1 MTEAGLLPY
10 NLLVPRF
17 SIVCVLVAAAL
28 AACSAANRAAV
39 HEEDMKKVFP
49 WPRGETS
56 VTIRVRPLTTMAKT
70 CFLFGSFS
78 EVQVTP
84 DTTFYVE
91 DEADKKF
98 AYTPRRSPIRRL
110 AKIVSMEILWP
121 QKAPKPTPEDETV
134 KEKPEEKQP
143 EKKNEK
149 EAPQPKKQ

>member
-1 MTEAGLLPY
+1 M
-10 NLLVPRF
+10 
-17 SIVCVLVAAAL
+17 CVLFAAML

-39 HEEDMKKVFP
+39 HEDDMKKVFP

-78 EVQVTP
+78 DVQVTP

-98 AYTPRRSPIRRL
+98 AYTPSRSPIRRL

-121 QKAPKPTPEDETV
+121 QKKPLAKTEEESTE
-134 KEKPEEKQP
+134 EKPKKKEP
-143 EKKNEK
+143 EKKTEK
-149 EAPQPKKQ
+149 EAPQPKQ

>member
-1 MTEAGLLPY
+1 MLRAPIT
-10 NLLVPRF
+10 
-17 SIVCVLVAAAL
+17 CVIFAALL

-49 WPRGETS
+49 WPRGKTS
-56 VTIRVRPLTTMAKT
+56 VTIRVKPLTTMAKT

-98 AYTPRRSPIRRL
+98 AYTPSRSPIRRL

-121 QKAPKPTPEDETV
+121 QKKPAADPEEEAQD
-134 KEKPEEKQP
+134 EKPAKTEP
-143 EKKNEK
+143 EKKPEK
-149 EAPQPKKQ
+149 EAPQPKQ

>member
-1 MTEAGLLPY
+1 
-10 NLLVPRF
+10 
-17 SIVCVLVAAAL
+17 VLVAVLL

-39 HEEDMKKVFP
+39 HEDDMKKVFP
-49 WPRGETS
+49 WPRGKTS
-56 VTIRVRPLTTMAKT
+56 VTIRAKPLTTMAKT

-98 AYTPRRSPIRRL
+98 AYTPSRSPIRRL

-121 QKAPKPTPEDETV
+121 QKQPKA
-134 KEKPEEKQP
+134 KPEIKPEKEP
-143 EKKNEK
+143 EKKEPEKKTEK
-149 EAPQPKKQ
+149 EAPQPKQ

>member
-1 MTEAGLLPY
+1 M
-10 NLLVPRF
+10 
-17 SIVCVLVAAAL
+17 L

-39 HEEDMKKVFP
+39 HEDDMKKVFP
-49 WPRGETS
+49 WPRGESS
-56 VTIRVRPLTTMAKT
+56 VTIRVKPLTTMAKT

-98 AYTPRRSPIRRL
+98 AYTPSRSPIRRL

-121 QKAPKPTPEDETV
+121 QKQPKTKPEEE
-134 KEKPEEKQP
+134 KSEEEKPEKKKA
-143 EKKNEK
+143 EKKTKK
-149 EAPQPKKQ
+149 EAPQPKQ

>member
-1 MTEAGLLPY
+1 M
-10 NLLVPRF
+10 
-17 SIVCVLVAAAL
+17 L

-39 HEEDMKKVFP
+39 HEEDMNKVFP
-49 WPRGETS
+49 WPRGKTS
-56 VTIRVRPLTTMAKT
+56 VAIRVKPLTTMAKT

-98 AYTPRRSPIRRL
+98 AYTPSRSPIRRL

-121 QKAPKPTPEDETV
+121 QKQPKAKPEEETE
-134 KEKPEEKQP
+134 EKPEKKEP
-143 EKKNEK
+143 EKKESDEKPEK
-149 EAPQPKKQ
+149 ETPQPKK

>member
-1 MTEAGLLPY
+1 MLRTPILY
-10 NLLVPRF
+10 
-17 SIVCVLVAAAL
+17 VLVAAML

-49 WPRGETS
+49 WPRGKTS

-98 AYTPRRSPIRRL
+98 AYTPSRSPIRRL

-121 QKAPKPTPEDETV
+121 QKQPKAAPEEAATE
-134 KEKPEEKQP
+134 EKPEKKEP
-143 EKKNEK
+143 EKKEPEKKTEK
-149 EAPQPKKQ
+149 EAPQPKK

>member
-1 MTEAGLLPY
+1 M
-10 NLLVPRF
+10 
-17 SIVCVLVAAAL
+17 L

-39 HEEDMKKVFP
+39 HEEDMNKVFP
-49 WPRGETS
+49 WPRGKTS
-56 VTIRVRPLTTMAKT
+56 VTIRVKPLTTMAKT

-98 AYTPRRSPIRRL
+98 AYTPSRSPVRRL

-121 QKAPKPTPEDETV
+121 QKQPKAKPEEATTE
-134 KEKPEEKQP
+134 EKPEKREP
-143 EKKNEK
+143 EKKPEK
-149 EAPQPKKQ
+149 EAPQPKQ

>member
-1 MTEAGLLPY
+1 M
-10 NLLVPRF
+10 
-17 SIVCVLVAAAL
+17 L

-39 HEEDMKKVFP
+39 HEDDMKKVFP

-56 VTIRVRPLTTMAKT
+56 VTIRVKPLTTMAKT

-91 DEADKKF
+91 DEADKNF
-98 AYTPRRSPIRRL
+98 AYTPSRSPIRRL

-121 QKAPKPTPEDETV
+121 QKKPKATPEEETTE
-134 KEKPEEKQP
+134 EKPEKKEPDKKP
-143 EKKNEK
+143 EKKHPSRSSKTLRGVEHAWAWS
-149 EAPQPKKQ
+149 EPSTTA

>member
-1 MTEAGLLPY
+1 MLRATIA
-10 NLLVPRF
+10 
-17 SIVCVLVAAAL
+17 CVLFAAIM
-28 AACSAANRAAV
+28 AACSAANRAVV

-56 VTIRVRPLTTMAKT
+56 VTIRVKPLTTMAKT

-98 AYTPRRSPIRRL
+98 AYTPSRSPIRRL

-121 QKAPKPTPEDETV
+121 QKQPKPKPGEAATEEET
-134 KEKPEEKQP
+134 
-143 EKKNEK
+143 EKKEPDKKAEK
-149 EAPQPKKQ
+149 EAPQPEK

>member
-1 MTEAGLLPY
+1 LTEAGLLSY
-10 NLLVPRF
+10 NLLMVRAP
-17 SIVCVLVAAAL
+17 VTCVLFAVML

-39 HEEDMKKVFP
+39 HEDDMKKVFP
-49 WPRGETS
+49 WPRGETG
-56 VTIRVRPLTTMAKT
+56 VTIRVKPLTTMAKT

-98 AYTPRRSPIRRL
+98 AYTPSRSPIRRL

-121 QKAPKPTPEDETV
+121 QKQPKVTPEEQTT
-134 KEKPEEKQP
+134 EEKT
-143 EKKNEK
+143 EKKEPGKKAEK
-149 EAPQPKKQ
+149 EAPQPEK